1 MNDNLKLYD
10 AVRSVPENAKKKI
23 GGGRLKGMTDINPMW
38 RIKTLTEQFGVCG
51 AGWYAKIESQ
61 WLEPYNNGEVSAF
74 CNVSLYVKIDGQWSE
89 PIYGTGGAKY
99 VSKENNG
106 FYVDDEAYKKAF
118 TDAISVAC
126 KMLGIGADV
135 YWDRDTTKYTQIE
148 PCDSEPIESGKLRFE
163 IEQSVQR
170 LGKTMDYVESLAQK
184 NIRKSFDD
192 ASNAELRSI
201 LDFLRKKE
209 NAV

>member
-1 MNDNLKLYD
+1 MNDNMKIYD

-51 AGWYAKIESQ
+51 AGWYAKIEKQ
-61 WLEPYNNGEVSAF
+61 WLEPYENGEVSAF
-74 CNVSLYVKIDGQWSE
+74 CNVLLYVKIDGQWSE

-99 VSKENNG
+99 VTKENNG
-106 FYVDDEAYKKAF
+106 LYVDDEAYKKAF
-118 TDAISVAC
+118 TDAISVSC

-135 YWDRDTTKYTQIE
+135 YWDKDITKYTQPE
-148 PCDSEPIESGKLRFE
+148 QESELIESGKLRFE
-163 IEQSVQR
+163 IEQAAQR
-170 LGKTMDYVESLAQK
+170 IGKTMDYVESLAQK
-184 NIRKSFDD
+184 NLRKSFED
-192 ASNAELRSI
+192 ASNFELGRI
-201 LDFLRKKE
+201 LDFLRQKE